1 MEKIEIRVDELEVWE
16 GPTDILGI
24 GMYNSLSN
32 RMKEDPKYR
41 QFINNLEIRVVLD
54 VGYYPVMIKF
64 EKNSFEITRD
74 IENPDLTIK
83 IEAQSMFDLT
93 EGKMSMI
100 GLFLRRKLKIKP
112 FFKIFSAYKIFSK
125 IF

>member
-1 MEKIEIRVDELEVWE
+1 MKFLAFNDWRIQPIERIRQ
-16 GPTDILGI
+16 II
-24 GMYNSLSN
+24 H
-32 RMKEDPKYR
+32 
-41 QFINNLEIRVVLD
+41 
-54 VGYYPVMIKF
+54 
-64 EKNSFEITRD
+64 